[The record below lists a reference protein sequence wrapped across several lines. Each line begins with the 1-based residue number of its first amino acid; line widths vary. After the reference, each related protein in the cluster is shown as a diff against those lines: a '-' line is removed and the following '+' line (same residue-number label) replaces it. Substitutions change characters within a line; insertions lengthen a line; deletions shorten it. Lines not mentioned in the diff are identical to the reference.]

1 MVTHRSLN
9 KLERRAHMSIH
20 NTIEVV
26 AAEELDSSHTRDRF
40 GRKHKVAGEEDGI
53 QSKVS

>member
-1 MVTHRSLN
+1 
-9 KLERRAHMSIH
+9 MSIH

-26 AAEELDSSHTRDRF
+26 LEEELESSHTRDRF
-40 GRKHKVAGEEDGI
+40 GRKHKVTGKEDGT